1 MKVRISRTLIVALA
15 MSASLVTTACGKK
28 EVPPPPPPPAADS
41 AAERTRREAEARA
54 AEERARREAEARAA
68 EEAARAALARKRAAL
83 EEMVFFDYDMS
94 VIREDQRAKMDA
106 KANVLREESAVALR
120 IVGHADERGSTEYNL
135 ALGMRRAQSIKDYLA
150 GYGISPDR
158 LQIMSMGE
166 ERPLE
171 AGHDERAWSRTRRG
185 EFQIL
190 TGLSG
195 GR

>member
-1 MKVRISRTLIVALA
+1 MKVRWSRALILALA
-15 MSASLVTTACGKK
+15 ISASLVTTACGKK
-28 EVPPPPPPPAADS
+28 EVAPPPPPVQDDS
-41 AAERTRREAEARA
+41 AERARREAEARA

-68 EEAARAALARKRAAL
+68 EEAARAAVARKRATL
-83 EEMVFFDYDMS
+83 EEMVFFDYDVS
-94 VIREDQRAKMDA
+94 EIREDQRGKLDA
-106 KANVLREESAVALR
+106 KAGVLREESAVTLR

-135 ALGMRRAQSIKDYLA
+135 ALGRRRAQTIMDYLA
-150 GYGISPDR
+150 GFGISVDR
-158 LQIMSMGE
+158 LQILSMGE

-171 AGHDERAWSRTRRG
+171 EGHNESAWSRNRRG